1 MGLISRVSSRTYR
14 FQVFSQN
21 LKQKKTSSK
30 KWLNK
35 SNPNSEPPPSES
47 KAETNWKNKSPP
59 SEKNSPSYRSPKS
72 PTAATRSTKS
82 RLSEKN
88 IAKTLTVLN
97 QSQKAEL
104 QKFYRGKSFKPTD
117 LKPRKTRALRR
128 RLNKAEEGAKK
139 LKQIRREQKTAVKK
153 FALKA

>member
-14 FQVFSQN
+14 IQVFV
-21 LKQKKTSSK
+21 KHQKKKKKMAEQKQSK
-30 KWLNK
+30 LR
-35 SNPNSEPPPSES
+35 
-47 KAETNWKNKSPP
+47 AATLR
-59 SEKNSPSYRSPKS
+59 KNSREELEEQIVTYRKELANLQVAKVTNGGNKVNKIKVVRKS
-72 PTAATRSTKS
+72 
-82 RLSEKN
+82 

-128 RLNKAEEGAKK
+128 RLNKAEEGSKK

>member
-14 FQVFSQN
+14 ISSFQKN
-21 LKQKKTSSK
+21 LKTTKT
-30 KWLNK
+30 
-35 SNPNSEPPPSES
+35 PSR
-47 KAETNWKNKSPP
+47 
-59 SEKNSPSYRSPKS
+59 RSPKTK
-72 PTAATRSTKS
+72 PRRIGRPNHHFQKRTRQLASCQSHQRCNKVNKIKVV
-82 RLSEKN
+82 RKN

>member
-14 FQVFSQN
+14 IQIFKQFEPRKNTREELEDQIVNFRKELATLQVAKVTN
-21 LKQKKTSSK
+21 GG
-30 KWLNK
+30 NK
-35 SNPNSEPPPSES
+35 V
-47 KAETNWKNKSPP
+47 NKI
-59 SEKNSPSYRSPKS
+59 RVV
-72 PTAATRSTKS
+72 R
-82 RLSEKN
+82 KN

-97 QSQKAEL
+97 QSQKQEL